1 MMTSEVWG
9 EPPRR
14 SNLARLS
21 VGKVVTG
28 GVAPD

>member
-1 MMTSEVWG
+1 MTSENWEETPG
-9 EPPRR
+9 R

-21 VGKVVTG
+21 VGKVVMG